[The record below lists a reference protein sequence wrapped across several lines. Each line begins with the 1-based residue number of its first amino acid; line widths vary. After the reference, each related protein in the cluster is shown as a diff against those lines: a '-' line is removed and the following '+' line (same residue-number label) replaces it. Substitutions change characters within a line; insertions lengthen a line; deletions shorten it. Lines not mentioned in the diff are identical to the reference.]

1 MKPSLHNISDV
12 EHLEKVPSEHNGGRE
27 SKTKQTNKKEA
38 VLEKIKIKYFL
49 HLKKVKI
56 DVKPRAVLT

>member
-1 MKPSLHNISDV
+1 MKPSLHNISAIKK
-12 EHLEKVPSEHNGGRE
+12 KVPSKHNGGHCWKKKRKE
-27 SKTKQTNKKEA
+27 KEA

-49 HLKKVKI
+49 PLIKVRI

>member
-1 MKPSLHNISDV
+1 MAVIVGKKKKRKKK
-12 EHLEKVPSEHNGGRE
+12 E
-27 SKTKQTNKKEA
+27 KEA

-49 HLKKVKI
+49 PLIKVRI

>member
-1 MKPSLHNISDV
+1 MKPSLHNISAIKKKKCHPNIMAV
-12 EHLEKVPSEHNGGRE
+12 IVGKNE
-27 SKTKQTNKKEA
+27 KEA

-49 HLKKVKI
+49 PLIKVRI